1 MKGYRYLFK
10 NIGLLSLSQFGTKIL
25 AFLLVPLYT
34 SVLTTKD
41 YGIYDLCNTTISLLI
56 PILTFN
62 IADATLRYAID
73 QNSDKESVWRVSW
86 HYYCISLLF
95 MALFTGI
102 NGILGIFPEMKE
114 YSLLMFLLYATT
126 CLNGIISNFCRG
138 IDKIKDIAISGVVS
152 SAVIIFTNIL
162 FLLITKWGI
171 IGYFLAYI
179 LGALSQVVYLSI
191 SARIWQ
197 YMSIKPINAKLSE
210 DMTGFS
216 KPMIVNS
223 VAWWINSVSDR
234 YVITFFCGLAE
245 NGIYSVAG
253 KIPSI
258 LNIFQTIFNQAWTLS
273 AVKDFDPEDK
283 EGFFSNTYKAYNCI
297 MVVICSLVI
306 AFDKML
312 ARFLYAKDFYI
323 AWRYVPWLTMAILFG
338 SLSGYIGGFFTAV
351 KDSKQFSRS
360 SLIGA
365 VTNII
370 LNLALTPFLGAMG
383 AAVATVISYIEVWIV
398 RYINSRHYVRLDIDI
413 KRDIISYLVL
423 LIQSLA
429 LLFLDVK
436 WQIIITVVIVI
447 LYKKDIKQVMEH
459 ILKKTKNF

>member
-95 MALFTGI
+95 MALFTGV
-102 NGILGIFPEMKE
+102 NGFWGIFPEMKE

-138 IDKIKDIAISGVVS
+138 IDKIKDIAISGVIS
-152 SAVIIFTNIL
+152 SAVIILMNII

-179 LGALSQVVYLSI
+179 LGALSQVAYLSI
-191 SARIWQ
+191 AVRIWR
-197 YMSIKPINAKLSE
+197 YMSIKPIDAKLSE
-210 DMTGFS
+210 DMTEFS
-216 KPMIVNS
+216 KPMIANS

-297 MVVICSLVI
+297 MVVICSCVI
-306 AFDKML
+306 AFDKIL

-365 VTNII
+365 ITNIV
-370 LNLALTPFLGAMG
+370 LNLAFTPFLGAMG
-383 AAVATVISYIEVWIV
+383 AAVATVISYAEVWIV
-398 RYINSRHYVRLDIDI
+398 RYINSRHYVRFDINI
-413 KRDIISYLVL
+413 KRDIISYLIL

-436 WQIIITVVIVI
+436 WQISITVIIVI
-447 LYKKDIKQVMEH
+447 LYKKDIKQVVKH
-459 ILKKTKNF
+459 VLKK

>member
-1 MKGYRYLFK
+1 
-10 NIGLLSLSQFGTKIL
+10 
-25 AFLLVPLYT
+25 
-34 SVLTTKD
+34 
-41 YGIYDLCNTTISLLI
+41 
-56 PILTFN
+56 
-62 IADATLRYAID
+62 
-73 QNSDKESVWRVSW
+73 
-86 HYYCISLLF
+86 
-95 MALFTGI
+95 MALFTGV
-102 NGILGIFPEMKE
+102 NSFLGIFQEMKE

-126 CLNGIISNFCRG
+126 CLNGIVSNFCRG

-152 SAVIIFTNIL
+152 SAVIILANII
-162 FLLITKWGI
+162 FLLITKWGV

-191 SARIWQ
+191 AARIWR
-197 YMSIKPINAKLSE
+197 YMFIKPIDAKLSE

-283 EGFFSNTYKAYNCI
+283 EGFFSNTYKAYNCV

-306 AFDKML
+306 AFDKIL
-312 ARFLYAKDFYI
+312 ARFLYAKDFYV
-323 AWRYVPWLTMAILFG
+323 AWRFVPWLTMAILFG
-338 SLSGYIGGFFTAV
+338 SLSGYIGGVFTAV

-365 VTNII
+365 VTNIV
-370 LNLALTPFLGAMG
+370 LNLAFTPFLGAMG
-383 AAVATVISYIEVWIV
+383 AAVATVISYVEVWIV

-436 WQIIITVVIVI
+436 WQIIITVIIVI
-447 LYKKDIKQVMEH
+447 LYKKDIEQVVKH
-459 ILKKTKNF
+459 VLKK